1 MITKEMYLEGL
12 RCKGICT
19 LNCKDKNDCY
29 QYTKVV
35 ENVKSDIEIRI
46 FNHKTNKVAYKT
58 LSKLEANLLLDNI
71 ELKWD

>member
-1 MITKEMYLEGL
+1 MVTKEMYLKGI
-12 RCKGICT
+12 RCKGICEF
-19 LNCKDKNDCY
+19 CEDEEECY
-29 QYTKVV
+29 QYDKVV

-58 LSKLEANLLLDNI
+58 LSKSEADLLLNNI